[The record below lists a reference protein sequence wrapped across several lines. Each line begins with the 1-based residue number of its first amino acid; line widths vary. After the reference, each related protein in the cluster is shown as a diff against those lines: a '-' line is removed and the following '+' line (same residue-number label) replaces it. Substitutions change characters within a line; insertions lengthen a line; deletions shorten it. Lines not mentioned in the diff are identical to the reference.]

1 MNTKFSFIILTF
13 NEELNL
19 DRLLDSIAGLE
30 APTYILDSGSTDKT
44 LEICNSRKI
53 EVQSNTFINHPQQWD
68 YALRNFN
75 ITTPWTIGL
84 DADQTVSPELYKLL
98 QRFTP
103 ADHSN
108 IDGIYFNR
116 KNYFQNQWI
125 RHGGY
130 YPMYLLKMF
139 KTHLGYSDLS
149 ENMDHRFQVPGK
161 TIIWNDGH
169 IIEENLKERSIGF
182 WIDKHN
188 TYSNLIAEEEVMKSL
203 VTTHITYYQA
213 LFGNP
218 NQRKIW
224 KKQIWFKLPRFIRP
238 TLYLL
243 YRLIIQRGLLDGK
256 KGIIFHFLHA
266 FWFRLIVDLKI
277 EERLHEN
284 STVIPFPH
292 KRETYTFLIKFIC
305 LFLVFYSIN
314 IGVIAISS
322 PGGFYVPFV
331 ETHIN
336 YIQFLRNTYISGVT
350 IILRL
355 LGYEVI
361 TSPFGLG
368 VLNHAGFKLVYSCL
382 GYGLMS
388 CFSAFAFSIPKPFT
402 SRYLFLASGICLIF
416 LLNIFRLLLVALYY
430 NPKFNIFRLDHHEIF
445 NIATYLTIVGF
456 SYLYLKLKKH
466 DE

>member
-19 DRLLDSIAGLE
+19 DRLLDSISGLE

-53 EVQSNTFINHPQQWD
+53 EVQSNKFINHPQQWD

-75 ITTPWTIGL
+75 INTPWTIGL
-84 DADQTVSPELYKLL
+84 DADQTVSPELYKHL

-103 ADHSN
+103 ADYSN

-116 KNYFQNQWI
+116 KYYFQNQWI
-125 RHGGY
+125 EYGGY

-139 KTHLGYSDLS
+139 KTNLGYSDLS
-149 ENMDHRFQVPGK
+149 ENMDHRFQVIGK
-161 TIIWNDGH
+161 TIIWNDGY
-169 IIEENLKERSIGF
+169 IIEENLKENSIGF
-182 WIDKHN
+182 WINKHN
-188 TYSNLIAEEEVMKSL
+188 IYSDLIAEKDVMKRL
-203 VTTHITYYQA
+203 ITTHTTNYQA
-213 LFGNP
+213 LFGDP

-224 KKQIWFKLPRFIRP
+224 KKQVWDKLPRFIRP
-238 TLYLL
+238 TLYLF
-243 YRLIIQRGLLDGK
+243 YRLIIQRGILDGK

-277 EERLHEN
+277 EERLQEN
-284 STVIPFPH
+284 FVVIPFQR
-292 KRETYTFLIKFIC
+292 KKEIYTFFIKFIY

-314 IGVIAISS
+314 IGFIAISS
-322 PGGFYVPFV
+322 PGGFYIPFV
-331 ETHIN
+331 ETHLN

-350 IILRL
+350 FILRL
-355 LGYEVI
+355 LGFEVI

-388 CFSAFAFSIPKPFT
+388 CFSAFAISIPKPFP
-402 SRYLFLASGICLIF
+402 SRYLFLALGIILIF
-416 LLNIFRLLLVALYY
+416 LLNVFRLVLIALYY
-430 NPKFNIFRLDHHEIF
+430 KPNFNIFKLDHHEIF
-445 NIATYLTIVGF
+445 NIATYLTIIGC
-456 SYLYLKLKKH
+456 SYLYLKHIKH